1 MRISFFLVLAIS
13 LLFSCSKES
22 DRSTTGPSTNLT
34 ITVDT
39 VWVDP
44 GEEIIFLQDNFFL
57 SDLSP
62 DRKYL
67 INFDRANLVAERIN
81 LDNLSLERKIHFE
94 KDGPNALPSYF
105 GGFNIMPDEQLL
117 VWNYRFYKVF
127 DQNTQLVRD
136 LVLEKIAAEFLSGS
150 DCYPIGLFKAQKN
163 KDRLIGVFIKWAE
176 RSYFIL
182 DFDLTA
188 QTFTKTELPELNQL
202 QKFSVNILHDG
213 NFAGAYGVAV
223 RALTTGKQLLIT
235 NNSLN
240 EVLVYDLEAD
250 STFTKAWDSDF
261 FGKGKSYL
269 PPKEVENSSG
279 QIEDIIRKI
288 KEDIVFENFF
298 WDSFRRR
305 FYRFASSEH
314 FAEEKDQY
322 GRHVPTRADVYLS
335 IFDENLNLLAE
346 ALIPELKATPK
357 KHFLKDNKI
366 WIFENIG
373 DELAFIRLGLE

>member
-1 MRISFFLVLAIS
+1 M
-13 LLFSCSKES
+13 
-22 DRSTTGPSTNLT
+22 
-34 ITVDT
+34 
-39 VWVDP
+39 
-44 GEEIIFLQDNFFL
+44 
-57 SDLSP
+57 
-62 DRKYL
+62 
-67 INFDRANLVAERIN
+67 
-81 LDNLSLERKIHFE
+81 
-94 KDGPNALPSYF
+94 
-105 GGFNIMPDEQLL
+105 
-117 VWNYRFYKVF
+117 
-127 DQNTQLVRD
+127 
-136 LVLEKIAAEFLSGS
+136 
-150 DCYPIGLFKAQKN
+150 
-163 KDRLIGVFIKWAE
+163 FIKWAE

-182 DFDLTA
+182 DFDLAT
-188 QTFTKTELPELNQL
+188 QTFTKKELPELNQL

-223 RALTTGKQLLIT
+223 RALTTGKHLFIT

-298 WDSFRRR
+298 WDLSRRR

-322 GRHVPTRADVYLS
+322 GRHEPTRADVYLS
-335 IFDENLNLLAE
+335 VFDESLNLLAE
-346 ALIPELKATPK
+346 VLIPELKATPK

-366 WIFENIG
+366 WIFENIE

>member
-13 LLFSCSKES
+13 LLFSCGKDS
-22 DRSTTGPSTNLT
+22 DRSPTGSSQLT
-34 ITVDT
+34 FTVDT

-44 GEEIIFLQDNFFL
+44 GDEIIFLRDNLFL

-81 LDNLSLERKIHFE
+81 LDNLSLERKIQFE
-94 KDGPNALPSYF
+94 KDGPNDLPSYF

-136 LVLEKIAAEFLSGS
+136 LGLEKIAAEFLSGS
-150 DCYPIGLFKAQKN
+150 DCYPIGLFQDQNN

-182 DFDLTA
+182 DFDLAT
-188 QTFTKTELPELNQL
+188 QTFTKTELPELNRL
-202 QKFSVNILHDG
+202 QRFSVEILHDG
-213 NFAGAYGVAV
+213 NFSGAYGVAV

-298 WDSFRRR
+298 WDSARRR

-335 IFDENLNLLAE
+335 VFDESLNLLAE

-366 WIFENIG
+366 WIFENIE